1 MPVADSSLIDD
12 IEDIVNKNSSPGE
25 IRQENKRLVVPKSRR
40 IKQTREETV
49 QADSIIPGTSFLLL
63 FKFGDFF
70 QYFNTIK
77 NLSNFMGKKNYT
89 MKYLK

>member
-40 IKQTREETV
+40 IKQTREEPV
-49 QADSIIPGTSFLLL
+49 QADSIIPGT
-63 FKFGDFF
+63 K
-70 QYFNTIK
+70 
-77 NLSNFMGKKNYT
+77 LSNLEIFFSTSTLLKIYQTLWGKKLHYEIFEV
-89 MKYLK
+89 M

>member
-40 IKQTREETV
+40 LKQTREEPV
-49 QADSIIPGTSFLLL
+49 QADSIIPGTKLSFITSIIPGTKLS
-63 FKFGDFF
+63 FIIWDNIFE
-70 QYFNTIK
+70 YFNTV
-77 NLSNFMGKKNYT
+77 
-89 MKYLK
+89 

>member
-40 IKQTREETV
+40 IKQTREEPV
-49 QADSIIPGTSFLLL
+49 QADSIIPGTKL
-63 FKFGDFF
+63 
-70 QYFNTIK
+70 
-77 NLSNFMGKKNYT
+77 
-89 MKYLK
+89 KYEAQHCKDTK